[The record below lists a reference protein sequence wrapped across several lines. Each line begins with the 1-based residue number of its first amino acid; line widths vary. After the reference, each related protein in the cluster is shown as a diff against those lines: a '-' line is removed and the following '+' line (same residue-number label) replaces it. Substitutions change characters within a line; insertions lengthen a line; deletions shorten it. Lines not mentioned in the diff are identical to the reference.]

1 MKEDSEVYLL
11 IKELKQLLDLKENYK
26 KLMKFLED
34 NYYRNKELCD
44 EISIILTGKKVFEL
58 DELEDYLYEV
68 E

>member
-1 MKEDSEVYLL
+1 MKEDSEVYSL
-11 IKELKQLLDLKENYK
+11 IKELKQLLDLKENHK
-26 KLMKFLED
+26 KLIKFLED

-58 DELEDYLYEV
+58 NELEDDLFEL

>member
-26 KLMKFLED
+26 KLIKFLED

-44 EISIILTGKKVFEL
+44 EISIILTEKKVFEL
-58 DELEDYLYEV
+58 DELEDYLFEV

>member
-26 KLMKFLED
+26 KLIKFLED

-58 DELEDYLYEV
+58 DELEDYLFEV